1 MADGEDAEF
10 LPYGR
15 HMVAFQL
22 AFQGL
27 GVDMVMVAVEVHC
40 PVAKL
45 TESYASCGHV
55 TDCVMED
62 EECIEG
68 GRSEAYLCAGIVP
81 RGE

>member
-1 MADGEDAEF
+1 MTDGEDAEF

-27 GVDMVMVAVEVHC
+27 GVDMGVIAVEVHG

-45 TESYASCGHV
+45 TEADASYGHV
-55 TDCVMED
+55 AYGVMED

-68 GRSEAYLCAGIVP
+68 GRGEAYLCAGIVP

>member
-10 LPYGR
+10 LPYGS
-15 HMVAFQL
+15 HMVTLQL

-27 GVDMVMVAVEVHC
+27 DVDLGVVAVKVHC
-40 PVAKL
+40 PVAEL
-45 TESYASCGHV
+45 TESDASGGHV
-55 TDCVMED
+55 AYCVMEN